1 MGVAEIMTDSEML
14 NAQGRKE
21 GCLRALL
28 IGVAATAR
36 KRYPKKKKKKKK
48 AYGDKQAFEAFLRA
62 EMAAGNF
69 FGPQFRAGV
78 RLHWRGK
85 ETPLEEILY
94 RLRCALVHEAEM
106 HEHVRFESLAVP
118 GKLVLSVA
126 EGGIFVFQESL
137 LVCMKKCVHNA
148 QENRGEL
155 RPMPFV
161 RHGGGT
167 VEGNGFSLVF
177 SGTFTIPC
185 VWQGN
190 LGTPDYPLEEE
201 SISPSKPVRW

>member
-1 MGVAEIMTDSEML
+1 MSVAELMTDSEML

-21 GCLRALL
+21 GCLRTLL

-36 KRYPKKKKKKKK
+36 KRYPKMSGKKKKKK
-48 AYGDKQAFEAFLRA
+48 AYGDKQSFEAFLRA

-78 RLHWRGK
+78 RLYWRGK

-94 RLRCALVHEAEM
+94 HLRCTLVHEAEM

-126 EGGIFVFQESL
+126 EGGLFVFQESL

-148 QENRGEL
+148 QENIGEL

-161 RHGGGT
+161 RDGGGT
-167 VEGNGFSLVF
+167 LEGNGHSVVC

-185 VWQGN
+185 VWQDN
-190 LGTPDYPLEEE
+190 LGRPY
-201 SISPSKPVRW
+201 